1 MKLRP
6 DTPMQ
11 QVETVSSLSKLIR
24 DLKRTLKQSER
35 DPFMFSEDEIHYI
48 KKSLRDLYARRTELN
63 RGNGFGN

>member
-24 DLKRTLKQSER
+24 DLKRTLKLSER

>member
-11 QVETVSSLSKLIR
+11 QVETVSSLSRLIR
-24 DLKRTLKQSER
+24 DLKRTLKLSER

>member
-11 QVETVSSLSKLIR
+11 QVETVSSRSKLIR
-24 DLKRTLKQSER
+24 DLKRTLKLSER